1 MSTTTS
7 PDAPTDPCSVLGRLI
22 SAIEDGDFAA
32 AEACYHP
39 DVVVWHNHD
48 RQTQT
53 RAENLATLRQFVG
66 ATTARRYTDI
76 RRQRI
81 DGDDGSD
88 GVVEQHVLVATLH
101 DGRVIELAACL
112 ICDVADGRITRLD
125 EYFDAAATRPRAS
138 TP

>member
-7 PDAPTDPCSVLGRLI
+7 PDALTDPCSVLGRLI
-22 SAIEDGDFAA
+22 AAIEAGDFAA
-32 AEACYHP
+32 AESCYHP

-66 ATTARRYTDI
+66 ATTERRYTEI

-81 DGDDGSD
+81 DGEDG
-88 GVVEQHVLVATLH
+88 GVVQQHVLVATLH
-101 DGRVIELAACL
+101 DGRAIELAACL

-125 EYFDAAATRPRAS
+125 EYFDAAAMRPRSPTA
-138 TP
+138 

>member
-7 PDAPTDPCSVLGRLI
+7 PDSLTDPCSVLGRLI
-22 SAIEDGDFAA
+22 AAIEAGDFAA
-32 AEACYHP
+32 AESCYHP

-66 ATTARRYTDI
+66 ATTERRYTEI

-81 DGDDGSD
+81 DGEDGGD
-88 GVVEQHVLVATLH
+88 GVVQQHVLVATLH
-101 DGRVIELAACL
+101 DGRAIELAACL

-125 EYFDAAATRPRAS
+125 EYFDAAAMRPRSPTA
-138 TP
+138 

>member
-1 MSTTTS
+1 MSTTTAF
-7 PDAPTDPCSVLGRLI
+7 DAPTDPCSVLGCLI

-66 ATTARRYTDI
+66 ATTTRRYTEI

-81 DGDDGSD
+81 DGGNNSD
-88 GVVEQHVLVATLH
+88 GVVQQHVLLATLH

-125 EYFDAAATRPRAS
+125 EYFDAAATRPRSS
-138 TP
+138 TS

>member
-7 PDAPTDPCSVLGRLI
+7 PDALTDPCSVLGRLI
-22 SAIEDGDFAA
+22 AAIEAGDFAA
-32 AEACYHP
+32 AESCYHP

-53 RAENLATLRQFVG
+53 RAENQATLRQFVG
-66 ATTARRYTDI
+66 ATTERRYTEI

-81 DGDDGSD
+81 DGEDGGD
-88 GVVEQHVLVATLH
+88 GVVQQHVLVATLH
-101 DGRVIELAACL
+101 DGRAIELAACL

-125 EYFDAAATRPRAS
+125 EYFDAAAMRPRSPTA
-138 TP
+138 